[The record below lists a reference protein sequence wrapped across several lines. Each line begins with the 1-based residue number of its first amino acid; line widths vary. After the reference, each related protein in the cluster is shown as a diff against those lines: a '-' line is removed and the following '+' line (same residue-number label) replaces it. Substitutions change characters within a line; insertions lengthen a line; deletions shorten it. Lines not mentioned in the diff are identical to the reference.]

1 MMKRMYNPEEIELK
15 WQKIWK
21 EKNIFKSTEDKS
33 KPKFYN
39 LEMYPYPSGKLH
51 MGHLR
56 NYSIG
61 DVYARY
67 KRKNG
72 YNVLYPMGF
81 DAFGLP
87 AENAAILK
95 GIHPRVW
102 TLECIQ
108 MMMEQQKRLGLS
120 YDWDRYISSC
130 DENYYKWNQWIFLK
144 FYERGLA
151 YKKKAPINWC
161 NNCGTVLAN
170 EQVIDGEC
178 WRCKSDVVEKELE
191 QWFFKIK
198 EYADELLDGLD
209 ELENWPDIVKILQK
223 NWIGKSYG
231 TEISFLVDGMGISI
245 ETFTTRPD
253 TLFGVTYMALAP
265 EYYLVPKLISGT
277 PQESNIEKF
286 IKKVKKKTRIE
297 RTREDVEKE
306 GIFIGRYF
314 IHPVTGEKFPIYIS
328 DYVLADYGTGAVM
341 GVPAHD
347 QRDFEFA
354 KKYGIDIRVVITPKN
369 EQLKSEE
376 LKCAYVDE
384 GVLVNSGEF
393 NEFNSVDAIDKITER
408 LEKIGRGK
416 KTIGY
421 RLRDWLIS
429 RQRYWGT
436 PIPIIY
442 CNSCGI
448 VPVPE
453 KDLPVLLPENIEF
466 TGKGNPL
473 EMSDTFINCTC
484 PNCKKPAIRE
494 TDTMD
499 TFVDSSWYFLRYTS
513 SNYETLPFNVEKA
526 KYWMPVDQYIGGIE
540 HAIMHLLY
548 ARFFTKALRDIGL
561 TNQNEP
567 FIRLL
572 TQGMVLKDGAV
583 MSKSKGNTVDP
594 GDMIEEYGA
603 DALRLFIL
611 FSAPPIKELEWST
624 EGMSGAFRFLNR
636 VWNIVVDNLS
646 LVTEEDSTKIV
657 YQNLDE
663 VEKGLL
669 FRINYAIKKVTDD
682 IERFHFNTA
691 ISALMELTNEL
702 YKFISERKLRENEP
716 VFKLG
721 VTKLIELLS
730 PFSPHI
736 AEELW
741 SIIGKDG
748 ILSVASWPTYDPE
761 YLEVKEK
768 NIAVQVNGKVR
779 GTVLVKDIDD
789 EDTVKEKAMKVENVK
804 KHTSNG
810 IKRIIYIKDKIVSII
825 T

>member
-198 EYADELLDGLD
+198 KYADELLDGLD

-231 TEISFLVDGMGISI
+231 TEISFLVDGMDISI

-436 PIPIIY
+436 PIPIVY

-453 KDLPVLLPENIEF
+453 KDLPVLLPEDIEF

-473 EMSDTFINCTC
+473 ETSDTFINCTC

-583 MSKSKGNTVDP
+583 MSKSKGNTVEP
-594 GDMIEEYGA
+594 GDMIKEYGA

-611 FSAPPIKELEWST
+611 FSAPPVKELEWST

-702 YKFISERKLRENEP
+702 YKFVSERKLRENEL

-721 VTKLIELLS
+721 VTRLIELLS

-779 GTVLVKDIDD
+779 GTVLVSDIDD

>member
-1 MMKRMYNPEEIELK
+1 
-15 WQKIWK
+15 
-21 EKNIFKSTEDKS
+21 
-33 KPKFYN
+33 
-39 LEMYPYPSGKLH
+39 
-51 MGHLR
+51 
-56 NYSIG
+56 
-61 DVYARY
+61 
-67 KRKNG
+67 
-72 YNVLYPMGF
+72 
-81 DAFGLP
+81 
-87 AENAAILK
+87 
-95 GIHPRVW
+95 
-102 TLECIQ
+102 
-108 MMMEQQKRLGLS
+108 
-120 YDWDRYISSC
+120 
-130 DENYYKWNQWIFLK
+130 
-144 FYERGLA
+144 
-151 YKKKAPINWC
+151 
-161 NNCGTVLAN
+161 
-170 EQVIDGEC
+170 
-178 WRCKSDVVEKELE
+178 
-191 QWFFKIK
+191 
-198 EYADELLDGLD
+198 
-209 ELENWPDIVKILQK
+209 
-223 NWIGKSYG
+223 
-231 TEISFLVDGMGISI
+231 
-245 ETFTTRPD
+245 
-253 TLFGVTYMALAP
+253 
-265 EYYLVPKLISGT
+265 
-277 PQESNIEKF
+277 
-286 IKKVKKKTRIE
+286 
-297 RTREDVEKE
+297 
-306 GIFIGRYF
+306 
-314 IHPVTGEKFPIYIS
+314 
-328 DYVLADYGTGAVM
+328 M

-354 KKYGIDIRVVITPKN
+354 KKYGIQIKVVITPKN

-376 LKCAYVDE
+376 LERAYVDE

-393 NEFNSVDAIDKITER
+393 NEVGSIDAINKITEH
-408 LEKIGRGK
+408 LEKIGKGK
-416 KTIGY
+416 KTISY

-453 KDLPVLLPENIEF
+453 KDLPVLLPEDVEF
-466 TGKGNPL
+466 SGKGNPL
-473 EMSDTFINCTC
+473 ETSVTFVNCTC
-484 PNCKKPAIRE
+484 PNCKKRAIRE

-567 FIRLL
+567 FMRLL
-572 TQGMVLKDGAV
+572 TQGMVLKDGVV
-583 MSKSKGNTVDP
+583 MSKSKGHTVDP

-611 FSAPPIKELEWST
+611 FSAPPVKELEWST

-663 VEKGLL
+663 GEKGLL

-702 YKFISERKLRENEP
+702 YKFISDRKLRKSEP

-721 VTKLIELLS
+721 ITKLIELLS

-748 ILSVASWPTYDPE
+748 ILSIEPWPYYNPE

-768 NIAVQVNGKVR
+768 NIAIQVNGKVR
-779 GTVLVKDIDD
+779 GTVLVSDIDD

>member
-198 EYADELLDGLD
+198 EYADELLDRLD

-231 TEISFLVDGMGISI
+231 TEISFLVDGMDISI

-265 EYYLVPKLISGT
+265 EYYLVPKLISGA

-306 GIFIGRYF
+306 GIFLGRYF
-314 IHPVTGEKFPIYIS
+314 VHPITGEKFPIYIS

-393 NEFNSVDAIDKITER
+393 NEFNSVDAINKITER

-436 PIPIIY
+436 PIPIVY

-453 KDLPVLLPENIEF
+453 KDLPVLLPEDIEF

-473 EMSDTFINCTC
+473 ETSDTFINCTC

-611 FSAPPIKELEWST
+611 FSAPPVKELEWST

-663 VEKGLL
+663 GEKGLL

-702 YKFISERKLRENEP
+702 YKFVSERKLRENEP

-721 VTKLIELLS
+721 VTRLIELLS

-779 GTVLVKDIDD
+779 GTVLVSDIDD